1 MKAVGILRS
10 FALYLV
16 IVVLALSCVRI
27 IALERRKAELKR
39 DRIELHHV
47 KYGLFNVDEW
57 KIILADIIS
66 KKINEVEVTQENRPQ
81 MKAKVEELLH
91 RVINEVEA
99 VMKEQN
105 ARSFGGI
112 VQQILMDLF
121 GSMDTVRKGIP
132 RYADQVIDYLNDP
145 ANREELKGYLI
156 KRLNEMIDETVGKT
170 DYRLYSAI
178 LHDYKAS
185 DRLSCIAI
193 IGQELTQVR
202 ARAYL
207 YIGVLIACCA
217 GLAALILLGRNYG
230 ATELGAMVLGAVVLL
245 IAGLSLPMIDIEASI
260 SMFSFKLLGHEVAF
274 KDQVLFYQSKSIL
287 QVVWILLQ
295 NGGAGL
301 VLVAILVFAF
311 SVLVPVAKLI
321 ASTITIIRNERPIH
335 WLHRFLVFKS
345 GKWSM
350 ADVMVVAIF
359 MSFIGFNGVI
369 NSQLVQLTKQGGNVE
384 LFTTN
389 NSVLQTGFYL
399 FTAYCLVGLLLSA
412 MIEKRLESVGR

>member
-1 MKAVGILRS
+1 MPT
-10 FALYLV
+10 FT
-16 IVVLALSCVRI
+16 LARQRCPIHRGLDQ
-27 IALERRKAELKR
+27 KR

-112 VQQILMDLF
+112 IQQIFMDLF

-178 LHDYKAS
+178 LHDYLAS

-321 ASTITIIRNERPIH
+321 ASTITVSFRPTTS
-335 WLHRFLVFKS
+335 RS
-345 GKWSM
+345 G
-350 ADVMVVAIF
+350 A
-359 MSFIGFNGVI
+359 
-369 NSQLVQLTKQGGNVE
+369 L
-384 LFTTN
+384 
-389 NSVLQTGFYL
+389 
-399 FTAYCLVGLLLSA
+399 YC
-412 MIEKRLESVGR
+412 